1 MTSLTAR
8 LAAAA
13 LAVPLV
19 IATAGTAN
27 AGSKWTYKSSGSFAS
42 VSWMEVGELPA
53 PVLGNY
59 HVGYLDVRGDKVVD
73 VFGEVTDWT
82 CPEGELPPEFGGG
95 HGEEEPETDCTL
107 ESSRFIY
114 ADPGAI
120 TFTVDRKL
128 NAATLVGNLIVSDHE
143 GEGTA
148 TPPVNMTLDRY
159 RRHLEDDE
167 HLHRHRPQRQQVHLP
182 HDGDRR
188 ARVTSRAGSGP
199 WSSTT
204 RPASSRTATS
214 APTART
220 SGPRPRDRTR
230 QGRAPGPA
238 LTRHHDDL
246 DSRHT

>member
-27 AGSKWTYKSSGSFAS
+27 AGTKWTYKSSGSFAS
-42 VSWMEVGELPA
+42 VSWMEVGKLPA

-59 HVGYLDVRGDKVVD
+59 HVGYLDIRGDKAVD

-82 CPEGELPPEFGGG
+82 CPKGELPPEFGGG
-95 HGEEEPETDCTL
+95 HGEEEPETKCTL
-107 ESSRFIY
+107 ESIRFVF

-148 TPPVNMTLDRY
+148 IPPVNMTLTGIGGTSKTTSTSTGTDPNGSKYTY
-159 RRHLEDDE
+159 RMTETGREGSVSGRIGAMVFDDE
-167 HLHRHRPQRQQVHLP
+167 
-182 HDGDRR
+182 
-188 ARVTSRAGSGP
+188 AGEFSYGYFGTYRTDER
-199 WSSTT
+199 TT
-204 RPASSRTATS
+204 TP
-214 APTART
+214 
-220 SGPRPRDRTR
+220 
-230 QGRAPGPA
+230 
-238 LTRHHDDL
+238 
-246 DSRHT
+246 